1 MQRKIKDLLATSP
14 IEIEGIAGNPGTLR
28 NGMLWYDSTAG
39 AFKIRA
45 NGSTVSLGAGGGG
58 GGSGTVTSVA
68 MSFTGGIVSVS
79 GSPITA
85 DGTLALTIA
94 GTSGGI
100 PYFSS
105 STGWAS
111 SAALAANALVVGGGA
126 GAAPSTV
133 TTGTGVVTALG
144 VNVGS
149 AGSFLVNG
157 GAGGTPSSITL
168 TNGTGLP
175 VSTGISGLGTGVAAF
190 LATPSSANLR
200 TAVSDETGT
209 GALVFANSP
218 TLVTPA
224 LGTPSSGNLANCT
237 GTASGLTAGAVTAA
251 DEYADTTCF
260 PLFATSATG
269 SVGPKTSNM
278 LTYNSTVGQIAA
290 TNILLGNANGPGAV
304 ILYSDVYVASVTIDI
319 AALSGS
325 ATWSIPDFPG
335 TQVFLGVDTTQTV
348 TNKTIDGLD
357 NTITNVSLST
367 GITGTLDVA
376 NGGTGLTA
384 IGTSLQV
391 LRTNAGATALEWA
404 TLSGGGNAQ
413 TADPLSQFAATTSA
427 QLRGVISD
435 ETGTGAL
442 VFATS
447 PTLVTP
453 ILGTPTSGTLTNC
466 TGLPVSTGISGLGTG
481 VATFLATPT
490 FANLNTAVSDADL
503 ARRTGTNTFTGVQT
517 FSDQIIGLNGIDS
530 GSNSSAGTFA
540 IWQGDSLGNYV
551 AISTGGT
558 LTLPRTWDFPNA
570 DGTFV
575 GAATTQTLTNKTI
588 SGANN
593 TLTNISLTSSVTG
606 TLPVANGGTG
616 ATSLT
621 ANNVLLGNGTSA
633 LQAVAPGASGNV
645 LTSNGTTWQSTAP
658 SAGGDTYLVLASDTA
673 NSTTSFADVTGLTF
687 AVTSGETYVFE
698 AWIVYETA
706 ATTTGS
712 KWAVN
717 GPASPTLLSYSVE
730 TPTAGTSSR
739 LDFAS
744 TYDGT
749 GPSTQTS
756 GIGQCLAKIEG
767 VVKVS
772 ASGTFALRFGSE
784 VASSAVTAKAGSV
797 MRYRKVQ

>member
-1 MQRKIKDLLATSP
+1 
-14 IEIEGIAGNPGTLR
+14 
-28 NGMLWYDSTAG
+28 
-39 AFKIRA
+39 
-45 NGSTVSLGAGGGG
+45 
-58 GGSGTVTSVA
+58 
-68 MSFTGGIVSVS
+68 
-79 GSPITA
+79 
-85 DGTLALTIA
+85 
-94 GTSGGI
+94 
-100 PYFSS
+100 
-105 STGWAS
+105 
-111 SAALAANALVVGGGA
+111 
-126 GAAPSTV
+126 
-133 TTGTGVVTALG
+133 
-144 VNVGS
+144 
-149 AGSFLVNG
+149 
-157 GAGGTPSSITL
+157 
-168 TNGTGLP
+168 
-175 VSTGISGLGTGVAAF
+175 
-190 LATPSSANLR
+190 
-200 TAVSDETGT
+200 
-209 GALVFANSP
+209 
-218 TLVTPA
+218 
-224 LGTPSSGNLANCT
+224 
-237 GTASGLTAGAVTAA
+237 
-251 DEYADTTCF
+251 
-260 PLFATSATG
+260 
-269 SVGPKTSNM
+269 
-278 LTYNSTVGQIAA
+278 
-290 TNILLGNANGPGAV
+290 
-304 ILYSDVYVASVTIDI
+304 
-319 AALSGS
+319 
-325 ATWSIPDFPG
+325 
-335 TQVFLGVDTTQTV
+335 
-348 TNKTIDGLD
+348 
-357 NTITNVSLST
+357 
-367 GITGTLDVA
+367 
-376 NGGTGLTA
+376 
-384 IGTSLQV
+384 
-391 LRTNAGATALEWA
+391 A

-730 TPTAGTSSR
+730 TPTAATTSR
-739 LDFAS
+739 IDFAS